1 MVVFI
6 NSEDVKSLFDMGD
19 FVEAIEESYKLL
31 GQGEVSMLPRINVD
45 SKKTRGFLKL
55 LPGNVAGMNMG
66 GLQVYTSGTDQGVQ
80 KIIVIFDLE
89 TGALKAIIEADRFS
103 WMRTGATSAVA
114 TKYLARQD
122 AKVVG
127 IFGSGRQARSQ
138 LLAISVIR
146 KVEKVK
152 VYSPKLEHRL
162 QYCQE
167 MEKLLGVEVVPVEE
181 PRKAVTGSD
190 IISTATMSKKPVFDG
205 NWIEKG
211 THINAIGAHYPDQQ
225 EVDETAV
232 LRSKFVVDS
241 RERALKEEGEL
252 LIPIRKGI
260 ITDAHIY
267 AELADIVAGKAKGR
281 QSAEDITLFT
291 SGGMASECI
300 VAAARIYEKAVSNGV
315 GQQLNIRRDY
325 SLPRALYSK
334 RGK

>member
-1 MVVFI
+1 MVLFI
-6 NSEDVKSLFDMGD
+6 NSEDVKTLFDMGD

-31 GQGEVSMLPRINVD
+31 GHGEISMLPRINVD

-55 LPGNVAGMNMG
+55 LPANVSGLNMG
-66 GLQVYTSGTDQGVQ
+66 GLQVYTSGTDKGVQ
-80 KIIVIFDLE
+80 KIIPIFDLQS
-89 TGALKAIIEADRFS
+89 GALKAIIEADRVS
-103 WMRTGATSAVA
+103 WMRTGAASAVA

-138 LLAISVIR
+138 LLAISVVR
-146 KVEKVK
+146 KIEKVK
-152 VYSPKLEHRL
+152 VYSPKSEHRL
-162 QYCQE
+162 QYCRE
-167 MEKLLGVEVVPVEE
+167 MEKLLSVEVVPVEG
-181 PRKAVTGSD
+181 PIKAVVGSD
-190 IISTATMSKKPVFDG
+190 IISTATLSKKPVFDG
-205 NWIEKG
+205 NWIENG

-232 LRSKFVVDS
+232 MRSKFVVDS

-260 ITDAHIY
+260 IKDTHIY
-267 AELADIVAGKAKGR
+267 AELADIVAEKVKGR
-281 QSAEDITLFT
+281 QNAEDITLFT

-300 VAAARIYEKAVSNGV
+300 VAAARIYEKAISNHV
-315 GQQLNIRRDY
+315 GQHLNIKRDD

-334 RGK
+334 REK